1 MSRREGAGVL
11 MSAPCGSTRDGK
23 EASMGKA
30 KIAVAGAAAGVRRH
44 VVEAHPTIVFARLAI
59 SRWMEATD
67 RLVT

>member
-1 MSRREGAGVL
+1 MFAQ
-11 MSAPCGSTRDGK
+11 CGSTRDGK
-23 EASMGKA
+23 ETNIGKA
-30 KIAVAGAAAGVRRH
+30 KITVAGAAGRVRRH